1 MSRRIIYILIGLY
14 FSLQVY
20 ANGDP
25 VVTYSALALTCTPEP
40 RRIPEIQLISENLTI
55 DAGCPMSHIRVKYVL
70 KNNSDKRFERIDYGF
85 PIDWFGRSDSARIED
100 ATFHTMAQQEFG
112 WRDDYVQS
120 VSFHIDDKELS
131 WKCSKDTILR
141 EAIDIDWGEDEG
153 DSIISANNF
162 FEDRMGYCEMQRI
175 AEIRRKWYYTSFTFE
190 PHQTR
195 ILIVDYQIANRY
207 RLHMD
212 EAYSV
217 FKEYARNY
225 QENPDYRVG
234 DCSLGYDFRP
244 AAYWGNGKTNDMHIS
259 LTIPKYHYQ
268 EILPEVI
275 GYEMNQVDSTKWYYD
290 SKDFDFRKAQA
301 LYVNYVAEIKQHED
315 IDKLQERR
323 VTTDFYHI
331 EASGK
336 DIENLSDNNINSVG
350 QILPNAEGKYQM
362 KIFLDENITLF
373 GMLIYAGDCRSRE
386 KYIKTA
392 LWKNIEIKCNY
403 EDITGFSVNCHT
415 SLARSM
421 SLQDLTDAA
430 EKIQFSAYDGECHRV
445 FNPKEFIVEITGSP
459 ENTGKPIYVSDI
471 VLLGTDLR
479 TWDEE
484 RGIGEM
490 VFLESE
496 KE

>member
-40 RRIPEIQLISENLTI
+40 RRIPEIQLLSEILTI

-100 ATFHTMAQQEFG
+100 ATFHTMAEQEFG

-268 EILPEVI
+268 DILPEVI
-275 GYEMNQVDSTKWYYD
+275 GYDMNQVDSTKWYYD

-350 QILPNAEGKYQM
+350 QILPNAEGKYQI

-471 VLLGTDLR
+471 VLLGTYLR

-484 RGIGEM
+484 IGIVYFE
-490 VFLESE
+490 EE
-496 KE
+496 